1 MKELLKNMLYTGV
14 GAAFLTRDKLDEIRK
29 ELVDR
34 GKLTREEGKEF
45 AEDLL
50 KKSDCARDQLERWI
64 NRQVE
69 ERIKGLNLATTNDI
83 EELRQKVEELQVAL
97 NSRENPETNS
107 EDIEGS
113 ENIKDV

>member
-1 MKELLKNMLYTGV
+1 MKELLKNMVYTSV
-14 GAAFLTRDKLDEIRK
+14 GAAFLTRDKLDDIRK

-50 KKSDCARDQLERWI
+50 KKSDCARDQLELWI

-69 ERIKGLNLATTNDI
+69 ERIKGLNLAKTDDI
-83 EELRQKVEELQVAL
+83 EELRRQIEELQVAL
-97 NSRENPETNS
+97 NTREHPETNS
-107 EDIEGS
+107 GGAENTEDA
-113 ENIKDV
+113 